1 MSNNKKNEVFIDI
14 DAILESKAPSL
25 KKKLPR
31 FLINYLKKIA
41 HQDDLNEFFSLFGHL
56 QGQDFAQAILDHY
69 HVSVKVEGEENLPE
83 NGRVIFASNHPLGG
97 MDGVAILNFL
107 SRKYGA
113 AKAPVNDILMNVKQ
127 LNNFFIPINKLGGQ
141 SKDSSVMIN
150 ETYQSDTPILF
161 FPAGVCSR
169 KQSDGSIRDLDWKK
183 TFIAKS
189 VQYQRDVV
197 PLSFVGRNSSFFY
210 NLAYWRKKLGV
221 KANIEMLYLVDE
233 FYKHRNSTF
242 SIRIGKPI
250 AWETFDKSKSPAQW
264 AEWVKDIV
272 YGNF

>member
-1 MSNNKKNEVFIDI
+1 MSNNKNEVFIDI
-14 DAILESKAPSL
+14 DAILASKAPSL

-56 QGQDFAQAILDHY
+56 KGEDFAQAILDHY
-69 HVSVKVEGEENLPE
+69 HVSVKIEGEENLPKG
-83 NGRVIFASNHPLGG
+83 GRVIFASNHPLGG

-107 SRKYGA
+107 SRRYGA

-141 SKDSSVMIN
+141 SKDSSVQIN
-150 ETYQSDTPILF
+150 ETYLSDTPILF

-169 KQSDGSIRDLDWKK
+169 KQSDGNIRDLDWKK

-189 VQYQRDVV
+189 IQYQRDVV

-210 NLAYWRKKLGV
+210 NLAYWRKKLGI
-221 KANIEMLYLVDE
+221 KANVEMLYLVDE
-233 FYKHRNSTF
+233 FYKHRNSSFT
-242 SIRIGKPI
+242 IRIGMPI
-250 AWETFDKSKSPAQW
+250 KWETFDKSKTHVQW
-264 AEWVKDIV
+264 AEWVKNIV
-272 YGNF
+272 YNNL

>member
-25 KKKLPR
+25 KKKLPC

-56 QGQDFAQAILDHY
+56 QGQEFAQAILDHY
-69 HVSVKVEGEENLPE
+69 HVSVNVEGEENLPE

-127 LNNFFIPINKLGGQ
+127 LNDFFIPINKLGGQ

-210 NLAYWRKKLGV
+210 NLAYWRKKLGI

-242 SIRIGKPI
+242 SIRIGRPI

-264 AEWVKDIV
+264 AEWVKEIV